1 MPDLPK
7 PLNST
12 DWGLLVLLSVLWGA
26 TFFFAG
32 VAVREVPPLTVVFVR
47 VALAAVM
54 LLPLFWLAG
63 YRLPRSIGAWMPFFV
78 MGLLNN
84 VIPFGFLFAAQ
95 TLITVGLT
103 SIVNAMT
110 PLFTIVVMAA
120 FGVERLTGN
129 RVAGVVLGAL
139 GVAVLRGIDGPLG
152 GPETIGI
159 VLGLVGT
166 LSYGFAALWARR
178 HLQGTPPLRSAT
190 CQLLSSSVVMLLLV
204 AIVDRPWS
212 LDVPSLDAMLSMAG
226 LALFGTA
233 IAYIVFF
240 RIIERA
246 GASNV
251 MLVTLLIPISAIWL
265 GVTFLD
271 EPLRAREIAGAVII
285 GIGLL
290 FIDGRVPRRLGIGR
304 ITPSTRRR

>member
-1 MPDLPK
+1 MSDTPK
-7 PLNST
+7 NLDKT
-12 DWGLLVLLSVLWGA
+12 GWGLLVLLSVLWGA

-32 VAVREVPPLTVVFVR
+32 IAVAEVLPLTVVLAR
-47 VALAAVM
+47 VLLAALM
-54 LLPLFWLAG
+54 LLPLFWVSG
-63 YRLPRSIGAWMPFFV
+63 FRLPRTAGEWAPYFF

-95 TLITVGLT
+95 TLISVGLT

-129 RVAGVVLGAL
+129 RIAGVML
-139 GVAVLRGIDGPLG
+139 GVVGVGVLRGVGGPLG

-159 VLGLVGT
+159 ALGLVGT
-166 LSYGFAALWARR
+166 LSYGFAALWARHR
-178 HLQGTPPLRSAT
+178 LQGVPPLRSAT
-190 CQLLSSSVVMLLLV
+190 CQLLSSSLVMIPVVMV
-204 AIVDRPWS
+204 FDQPWG
-212 LDVPSLDAMLSMAG
+212 LGMPSMNVVLSIIA

-240 RIIERA
+240 RIVERA

-251 MLVTLLIPISAIWL
+251 MLVTLLIPVSAISL
-265 GVTFLD
+265 GVIFLTN
-271 EPLRAREIAGAVII
+271 LYVY
-285 GIGLL
+285 
-290 FIDGRVPRRLGIGR
+290 RR
-304 ITPSTRRR
+304 SQAH

>member
-1 MPDLPK
+1 MSDTPK
-7 PLNST
+7 ILDRT

-32 VAVREVPPLTVVFVR
+32 IAVAGVPPLTVVFAR
-47 VALAAVM
+47 VLLAALM
-54 LLPLFWLAG
+54 LLPLFWMKGL
-63 YRLPRSIGAWMPFFV
+63 RLPRTAGEWAPFFI

-95 TLITVGLT
+95 TLISVGLT

-110 PLFTIVVMAA
+110 PLFSIVVMAA

-129 RVAGVVLGAL
+129 RIAGVVLGVV
-139 GVAVLRGIDGPLG
+139 GVAVLRGVGGPLG

-159 VLGLVGT
+159 ALGLVGT

-178 HLQGTPPLRSAT
+178 RLQGVPPLRSAT
-190 CQLLSSSVVMLLLV
+190 CQLLSSSLVMIPVVTV
-204 AIVDRPWS
+204 FDQPWT
-212 LDVPSLDAMLSMAG
+212 LGMPSMNALMSI
-226 LALFGTA
+226 LALAFFGTA
-233 IAYIVFF
+233 MAYIVFF

-251 MLVTLLIPISAIWL
+251 MLVTLLIPVSAISL
-265 GVTFLD
+265 GVAFLD
-271 EPLRAREIAGAVII
+271 EPLRLQEVAGALII
-285 GIGLL
+285 GLGLL
-290 FIDGRVPRRLGIGR
+290 FIDGRLPRKLGLEANR
-304 ITPSTRRR
+304 SRHRH

>member
-1 MPDLPK
+1 MSDTPK
-7 PLNST
+7 ILDRT

-32 VAVREVPPLTVVFVR
+32 IAVAEVPPLTVVLAR
-47 VALAAVM
+47 VMLAALL
-54 LLPLFWLAG
+54 LLPLFWMSG
-63 YRLPRSIGAWMPFFV
+63 FRLPRSAGEWMPFFV

-95 TLITVGLT
+95 TLISVGLT

-110 PLFTIVVMAA
+110 PLFTILVMAA
-120 FGVERLTGN
+120 FGVERLTGS
-129 RVAGVVLGAL
+129 RIAGVVLGVV
-139 GVAVLRGIDGPLG
+139 GVAVLRGVGGPLG

-159 VLGLVGT
+159 LLGLVGT

-178 HLQGTPPLRSAT
+178 RLQGVPPLRSAT
-190 CQLLSSSVVMLLLV
+190 CQLLSSTVLMIPVVALFDQPWTFGMPSTNAVLSIV
-204 AIVDRPWS
+204 A
-212 LDVPSLDAMLSMAG
+212 
-226 LALFGTA
+226 LAIFGTA

-251 MLVTLLIPISAIWL
+251 MLVTLLIPVSAISL
-265 GVTFLD
+265 GAMFLN
-271 EPLRAREIAGAVII
+271 EPIRFQEIAGALII
-285 GIGLL
+285 GLGLL
-290 FIDGRVPRRLGIGR
+290 FIDGRLPRRLGLGQ
-304 ITPSTRRR
+304 